1 MAPQHPGWP
10 ATLRYG
16 RVGLRPLRRRDGP
29 RWSELRMANERW
41 LAPWEPSSPYP
52 WAQRHSR
59 SAFRAM
65 LRVLRAQARVG
76 ASLPFAVCVDDRLVG
91 QMTVSNVARGVLLS
105 GHVGY
110 WIDREHA
117 GQGVTPTALALL
129 VDHCFG
135 PVRLHRIQAD
145 IRPENGPSRR
155 VVTKLGFRQE
165 AEYVRYLDIDGQYRD
180 HLGFALTVEDVP
192 DGLLRRFHTV

>member
-1 MAPQHPGWP
+1 
-10 ATLRYG
+10 
-16 RVGLRPLRRRDGP
+16 
-29 RWSELRMANERW
+29 MANQRW
-41 LAPWEPSSPYP
+41 LAPWEPTSPYP
-52 WAQRHSR
+52 WPQRHSR

-65 LRVLRAQARVG
+65 LRVLTAQARSG
-76 ASLPFAVCVDDRLVG
+76 SSLPFAVCVGDALVG

-117 GQGVTPTALALL
+117 GQGITPTALALV

-155 VVTKLGFRQE
+155 VVSKLGFRQE
-165 AEYVRYLDIDGQYRD
+165 AEYVRYLDIDGAYRD
-180 HLGFALTVEDVP
+180 HLGFGLTVEDVP
-192 DGLLRRFHTV
+192 EGLLRRFLTV

>member
-1 MAPQHPGWP
+1 
-10 ATLRYG
+10 
-16 RVGLRPLRRRDGP
+16 
-29 RWSELRMANERW
+29 MANERW
-41 LAPWEPSSPYP
+41 LAPWEPTSPYP
-52 WAQRHSR
+52 WMQRHSR

-65 LRVLRAQARVG
+65 LRVLRAQARAG
-76 ASLPFAVCVDDRLVG
+76 ASLPFAVCVEDRLVG

-117 GQGVTPTALALL
+117 GQGVTPTALALV

-192 DGLLRRFHTV
+192 DGLLRRFHAV